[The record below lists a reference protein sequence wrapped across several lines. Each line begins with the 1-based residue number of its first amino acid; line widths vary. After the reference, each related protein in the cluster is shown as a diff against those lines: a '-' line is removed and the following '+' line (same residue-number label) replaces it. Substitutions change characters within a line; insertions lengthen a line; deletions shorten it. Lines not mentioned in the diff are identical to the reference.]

1 MICRIK
7 FILRFLHSDP
17 TEEAALFVRG
27 AEGCRKGGKDPFSP
41 FIDRQPRP
49 KLY

>member
-1 MICRIK
+1 M
-7 FILRFLHSDP
+7 LRFLHSDLP
-17 TEEAALFVRG
+17 EEASLFVRG
-27 AEGCRKGGKDPFSP
+27 AEVRRKGGKDPVPP